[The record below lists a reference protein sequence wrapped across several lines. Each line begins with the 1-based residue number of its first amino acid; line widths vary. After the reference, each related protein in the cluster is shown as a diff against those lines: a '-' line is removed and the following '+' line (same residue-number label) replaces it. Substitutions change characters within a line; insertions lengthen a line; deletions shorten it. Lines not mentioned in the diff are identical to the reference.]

1 MDLVSVVVSAVG
13 RVEAD
18 LEDLGDLEDVGLVV
32 DLVVLLAADLA
43 VLVVAGAVLLAAV
56 LAALR
61 LVGWRRDLVLG
72 RTSTSLRV
80 EVRADLGRAA
90 ASAVSAGAG
99 DVSVV
104 DTG

>member
-18 LEDLGDLEDVGLVV
+18 LGDLGDLEDV

-43 VLVVAGAVLLAAV
+43 VLVAAGAVLLAAV
-56 LAALR
+56 LAVLR
-61 LVGWRRDLVLG
+61 PVGWRRDLALG

-80 EVRADLGRAA
+80 EVRADLGCAA
-90 ASAVSAGAG
+90 GSAVSAGAG
-99 DVSVV
+99 EVSVV

>member
-18 LEDLGDLEDVGLVV
+18 LEDLGDLEDVGLVA
-32 DLVVLLAADLA
+32 DLVVLVADLV
-43 VLVVAGAVLLAAV
+43 VLVVAAAVLLAVA

-61 LVGWRRDLVLG
+61 PVGWRRDLVLG

-80 EVRADLGRAA
+80 EVRADLDCAA
-90 ASAVSAGAG
+90 GAAVS
-99 DVSVV
+99 D
-104 DTG
+104 

>member
-1 MDLVSVVVSAVG
+1 MDLVSVVVSAAG
-13 RVEAD
+13 CVEAD
-18 LEDLGDLEDVGLVV
+18 LGDLADLEDVGLVV

-43 VLVVAGAVLLAAV
+43 VLVAAGAVLLAAV
-56 LAALR
+56 LAVLR
-61 LVGWRRDLVLG
+61 PVGWRRDLVLG

-90 ASAVSAGAG
+90 VSAVSAGAG
-99 DVSVV
+99 EASVV